1 MMKSSISSYIWP
13 GQTHVG
19 FGAVDLAGQEA
30 VAREAKRVFIIADPG
45 VVAVGLTEPVVAS
58 LDAARVAHLIYD
70 RVVPNPDAGSVDA
83 AGEAFRQS
91 DADLI
96 IGLGGGSGLDTA
108 KAVRLLAG
116 GPPTGRIAE
125 YALLLGD
132 QARPTPQPHRMPPMI
147 AIPTTAGT
155 GSEVTPWAVIT
166 DHARR
171 LKFGIGGPALL
182 PTVALVDP
190 ALTLTLPATLTAA
203 TGIDALTH
211 CIEAYVSTNNHN
223 PALDPLILHG
233 VELIGRSLRAAVAQ
247 GANEAARA
255 DMALAAVLG
264 GIAISSNWL
273 GACHALAHQLSS
285 LAEVQHGVANGLMLP
300 HQMAYSLVGALDRY
314 ARLAEALDQPQP
326 VEGTPRRR
334 AERAVEAVRELI
346 ADIGLPTR
354 LRDAGVTEA
363 LIPALAKNAMVDL
376 NWMTNPRAIDEAAM
390 EALYRQAY

>member
-58 LDAARVAHLIYD
+58 LAAAKVAHVIYD
-70 RVVPNPDAGSVDA
+70 RVVPNPDAESVDA

-116 GPPTGRIAE
+116 GSPEGRIAE
-125 YALLLGD
+125 YALMLGD
-132 QARPTPQPHRMPPMI
+132 QAQPTLQSHRMPPMI

-166 DHARR
+166 DHAHR
-171 LKFGIGGPALL
+171 LKFGIGGPALI

-190 ALTLTLPATLTAA
+190 ALTLTLPPKLTAA

-223 PALDPLILHG
+223 PALDSLILYG
-233 VELIGRSLRAAVAQ
+233 VELIGRSLRVAVVQ
-247 GANEAARA
+247 GANETARA

-285 LAEVQHGVANGLMLP
+285 LADVQHGVANGLMLP
-300 HQMAYSLVGALDRY
+300 HQMEYSLAGALDRY
-314 ARLAEALDQPQP
+314 ARLAEALDQPRP

-354 LRDAGVTEA
+354 LRDTGVTEA

-390 EALYRQAY
+390 KALYRQAY